1 MKKRLTLLFIVV
13 FVCALALSFAG
24 CTPAAPEK
32 KALEP
37 GSNGTIILATTTST
51 QDSGLLEAILP
62 AFESE
67 TGIKVNVVAVGT
79 GKAIAMGTTG
89 DADVLLVHARAQED
103 AFMAAG
109 SGTERFDVMY
119 NDFVV
124 LGPKADPAQVKVN
137 APKDAV
143 AAFTAIAAVPST
155 FVSRDDKS
163 GTNTKELE
171 IWQAANITPEG
182 DWYIRTGSGMGDTLT
197 VTNEKLGYTLADRA
211 TYANMKDTMSN
222 LEIVCEGDPMLLNPY
237 GVITVNPAINAKIN
251 ASGAKAFADWIVSPA
266 TQELIAS
273 YKINGDQVFTPSAAQ
288 Q

>member
-1 MKKRLTLLFIVV
+1 MKKKLTVLLVVV
-13 FVCALALSFAG
+13 FVCALTLSFAG
-24 CTPAAPEK
+24 CSPTK

-51 QDSGLLEAILP
+51 QDSGLLDVLVP
-62 AFESE
+62 AFEAE
-67 TGIKVNVVAVGT
+67 TGIAVKVVAVGT
-79 GKAIAMGTTG
+79 GKAIEMGTKG
-89 DADVLLVHARAQED
+89 EADVLLVHARAQED

-137 APKDAV
+137 APKDAA

-197 VTNEKLGYTLADRA
+197 VTNEKLAYTLADRA

-251 ASGAKAFADWIVSPA
+251 ASGAKSFADWIISPA
-266 TQELIAS
+266 GQELIAA
-273 YKINGDQVFTPSAAQ
+273 YKINGDQVFTPSATQ
-288 Q
+288 K

>member
-1 MKKRLTLLFIVV
+1 MKKKLTVFLIVV
-13 FVCALALSFAG
+13 LVCTLALSFAG
-24 CTPAAPEK
+24 CTTTK

-51 QDSGLLEAILP
+51 QDSGLLDVLVP
-62 AFESE
+62 VFEGD
-67 TGIKVNVVAVGT
+67 TGIAVKVVAVGT
-79 GKAIAMGTTG
+79 GKAIAMGTNG
-89 DADVLLVHARAQED
+89 EADVLLVHARSQED

-124 LGPKADPAQVKVN
+124 LGPKADPAQVKTN
-137 APKDAV
+137 AASDATK
-143 AAFTAIAAVPST
+143 AFPAIAAVPSA

-171 IWQAANITPEG
+171 IWKAANITPEG

-211 TYANMKDTMSN
+211 TYANMKDTMTN

-237 GVITVNPAINAKIN
+237 GVITVNPAINAQIN
-251 ASGAKAFADWIVSPA
+251 ADGAKAFADWIVSPEG
-266 TQELIAS
+266 QKVIGD
-273 YKINGDQVFTPSAAQ
+273 YKVNGDQLFTPSAK
-288 Q
+288 